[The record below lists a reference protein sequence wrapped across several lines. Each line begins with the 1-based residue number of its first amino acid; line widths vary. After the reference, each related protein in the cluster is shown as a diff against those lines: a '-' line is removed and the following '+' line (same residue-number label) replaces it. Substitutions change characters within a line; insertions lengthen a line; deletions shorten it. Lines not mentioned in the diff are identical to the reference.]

1 MHPALQQFI
10 LDLGQLSPSDDDS
23 GLAFQLHDLT
33 ASIENCEGALEVVPH
48 ILAFFERYPNA
59 EHGTPGALVHFIETL
74 YPAYVEHL
82 VSSVERKP
90 TPHTLWMVNRILN
103 AKIEPALRHS
113 LINLLEKS
121 ALHPLADNSARQ
133 EAAQFAKRHLEN
145 AG

>member
-10 LDLGQLSPSDDDS
+10 LNLEQLRPADDDTE
-23 GLAFQLHDLT
+23 LAFQLHELT
-33 ASIENCEGALEVVPH
+33 ASIESCNGALEVVPH
-48 ILAFFERYPNA
+48 IFAFFERYPNA

-74 YPAYVEHL
+74 YPAYVELL

-103 AKIEPALRHS
+103 AKIEPALRNE
-113 LINLLEKS
+113 LLNLLEKS

-133 EAAQFAKRHLEN
+133 EAANFAKGQLEK